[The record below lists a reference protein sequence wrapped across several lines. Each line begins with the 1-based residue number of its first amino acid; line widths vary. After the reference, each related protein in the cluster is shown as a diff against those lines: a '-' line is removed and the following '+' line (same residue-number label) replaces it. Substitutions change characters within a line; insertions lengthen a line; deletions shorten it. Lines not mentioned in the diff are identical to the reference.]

1 MPTCVCLQSR
11 SLAPPTDVQHC
22 PSEKEEVA
30 KESKEQQKGEQRE
43 EKKEE
48 QREASP
54 AFAVPP
60 MNLLATVFRLR
71 RDLHRAEEQK
81 ARVRNRR
88 RCRMKQH
95 LLLGVESE
103 SRRSRR
109 AVTPD

>member
-30 KESKEQQKGEQRE
+30 KESKDEQKGELR
-43 EKKEE
+43 EE

-54 AFAVPP
+54 AFGVPP